1 MLVVSGTPAR
11 AAWPTGVICRT
22 SGSWRMSA
30 YPLFLGQGRASD
42 GGPSGPCHRSDT
54 TRARALTIHRMHHS
68 GHLPIRDQSR
78 CQAKSWA
85 LIGAPLLVGT
95 SRVVLTA
102 PILACHCDSS
112 LGEQLGARALL
123 PESVCTENETTA
135 GR

>member
-54 TRARALTIHRMHHS
+54 TRARALTIHRMRHS
-68 GHLPIRDQSR
+68 GHLLNEEQNR
-78 CQAKSWA
+78 CHRTRRTLYGS
-85 LIGAPLLVGT
+85 PLLVGM

-112 LGEQLGARALL
+112 LGEQLGARTLL
-123 PESVCTENETTA
+123 PGSVSEA
-135 GR
+135 PL